1 MIEDGSTGLLCD
13 CKDAH
18 GMSDAIRQVLSATD
32 AERVAMGR
40 AGNARLNSR
49 YGRNA
54 IVAAYLDLYS
64 DLLTRRQD

>member
-1 MIEDGSTGLLCD
+1 
-13 CKDAH
+13 
-18 GMSDAIRQVLSATD
+18 MSDAIRQVLSATD